1 MSDEQSNAKGER
13 LNAQCLCGAVRFS
26 AIPVNSD
33 TSVCHC
39 HMCQRWAAGP
49 FFGVHCQDSVE
60 FEKSD
65 DLVRYESSQW
75 GERGFCG
82 KCGTSLFWNLRGK
95 ADYHVSLTAFEPRP
109 EARFSEEIFIDEK
122 PDCYAFANDTRK
134 LTGAQVFAMF
144 AAGQE

>member
-1 MSDEQSNAKGER
+1 MTDTKSTADGER
-13 LNAQCLCGAVRFS
+13 LQARCLCGAVRFS
-26 AIPVNSD
+26 AVPANAN

-49 FFGVHCQDSVE
+49 FFGVHCRDTVE
-60 FEKSD
+60 FETSD
-65 DLVRYESSQW
+65 DLERFESSQW
-75 GERGFCG
+75 AERGFCR

-109 EARFSEEIFIDEK
+109 DAKFTDEIFIDEK
-122 PDCYAFANDTRK
+122 PDCYAFANDTKK

-144 AAGQE
+144 AEGQE